1 MKPFNLEEY
10 LNEPSRR
17 LTTREGGE
25 SRIRSVDI
33 ENVQYPITATVDMGL
48 LYWNGK
54 KIIHIKGAPKHENT
68 ARADMMILSSILRRE
83 NFPAKIYN
91 YRHQNTTIKPQI
103 VLNLKE

>member
-48 LYWNGK
+48 TS
-54 KIIHIKGAPKHENT
+54 AE
-68 ARADMMILSSILRRE
+68 
-83 NFPAKIYN
+83 
-91 YRHQNTTIKPQI
+91 
-103 VLNLKE
+103 